1 MGDNMSFIDF
11 IIGLLGFSLGGLLG
25 VSLGFIYVNYEPKPK
40 PKPNKGL
47 GEIVCRALTDS
58 RPKPKPNK
66 GLGEI
71 VCRALTDSRPIPYIQ
86 WSTPFTNKLP
96 TYIYVDKYK
105 TEDGKISNLKEAYPT
120 IKPVSLIWN
129 KNYIHIKK

>member
-25 VSLGFIYVNYEPKPK
+25 VLLGFIYVNHKPKPK

-47 GEIVCRALTDS
+47 GEIVCGALT
-58 RPKPKPNK
+58 
-66 GLGEI
+66 
-71 VCRALTDSRPIPYIQ
+71 ASRPIPYTQ
-86 WSTPFTNKLP
+86 WSTPFTNKLS

-105 TEDGKISNLKEAYPT
+105 TEDGKISNLKEASPT
-120 IKPVSLIWN
+120 IEPVSLIWN
-129 KNYIHIKK
+129 TSSIENYIHIENE

>member
-11 IIGLLGFSLGGLLG
+11 IIGFLLGGLLWF
-25 VSLGFIYVNYEPKPK
+25 SLGFIYANYEPK

-47 GEIVCRALTDS
+47 GEIVCGALT
-58 RPKPKPNK
+58 
-66 GLGEI
+66 
-71 VCRALTDSRPIPYIQ
+71 ASRPIPYIQ
-86 WSTPFTNKLP
+86 WSTPFTNKLS

-105 TEDGKISNLKEAYPT
+105 TEDGKISNLKEASPT
-120 IKPVSLIWN
+120 IEPVSLIWN

>member
-1 MGDNMSFIDF
+1 MGGNMSFIDF

-40 PKPNKGL
+40 PNKGL

-58 RPKPKPNK
+58 R
-66 GLGEI
+66 
-71 VCRALTDSRPIPYIQ
+71 SIPYIQ

-105 TEDGKISNLKEAYPT
+105 TEDGKISNLKEASPT